1 MTKFLT
7 NVGLFLF
14 FTFSTLLIIIYFG
27 LLYEKITR
35 PTFKNMDT
43 EGFLWFGLLMGLFI
57 TADIFILRRFIRS
70 LRRKNSG

>member
-1 MTKFLT
+1 MAKFLI

-14 FTFSTLLIIIYFG
+14 FTFSALLIIIYFG
-27 LLYEKITR
+27 LLYDKITR

-57 TADIFILRRFIRS
+57 IADIFILKRFIRS
-70 LRRKNSG
+70 LRNK